1 MDDLDEYR
9 KFYDTIGWS
18 YDDVT
23 DYRSFYETQGYQLSG
38 PSDKKLATDV
48 QIAKSLA
55 DKEGNTRLSNT
66 LDFILKYGDRALTI
80 LTKNG
85 IIQNKNLTDAG
96 YKFNVIDDKG
106 TTPTNSAPDTSNRV
120 FNIDFT
126 DPKVL
131 IICFLVIMGGAYFI
145 FSSKPKTAKR

>member
-1 MDDLDEYR
+1 MNDLDEYR
-9 KFYDTIGWS
+9 KFYETLGWS

-23 DYRSFYETQGYQLSG
+23 DYRSFYETQGYAIAG
-38 PSDKKLATDV
+38 PSDKKLAADV

-55 DKEGNTRLSNT
+55 DKEGNVRLSNT

-85 IIQNKNLTDAG
+85 IIKNQNLVSNG
-96 YKFNVIDDKG
+96 YTFNVVDDAT
-106 TTPTNSAPDTSNRV
+106 TTPTNSAPDTSSRV

-131 IICFLVIMGGAYFI
+131 IICFLIIMGLAYFL
-145 FSSKPKTAKR
+145 FFNKPQAAKR